1 MKEMKKTTNIIFRVS
16 EQDKDKVRA
25 LAERNQM
32 SMSEYITY
40 LIRREYDKENKL
52 FIF

>member
-1 MKEMKKTTNIIFRVS
+1 MKEIRKTTNIIIRVS
-16 EQDKDKVRA
+16 EKDKEKVRA